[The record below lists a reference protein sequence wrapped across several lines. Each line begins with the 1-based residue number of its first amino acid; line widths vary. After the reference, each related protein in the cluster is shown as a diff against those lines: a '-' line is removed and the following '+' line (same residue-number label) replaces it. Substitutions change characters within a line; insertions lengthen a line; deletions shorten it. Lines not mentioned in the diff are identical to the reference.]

1 MTQNKLGLTQAERT
15 VFYQKGDSKLAG
27 EIRRYDPDSGFMS
40 LHDPFK
46 NRVIEFIWDQ
56 STSSWKGTG
65 VISGYVANVTIA
77 DETPINKSNASDESD
92 KAVSVSRFPS

>member
-1 MTQNKLGLTQAERT
+1 MAQNKLGLTTTERT

-27 EIRRYDPDSGFMS
+27 EIRQYDPVSGFMS

-46 NRVIEFIWDQ
+46 NRVVEFIWDQ

-65 VISGYVANVTIA
+65 VISGYVANVTIT
-77 DETPINKSNASDESD
+77 DEAPIDKSNASDESD

>member
-1 MTQNKLGLTQAERT
+1 MTLNKLGLTQDERA
-15 VFYQKGDSKLAG
+15 VFYQKGDSKLIG
-27 EIRRYDPDSGFMS
+27 EIRHYDPEAGFMS

-65 VISGYVANVTIA
+65 VISGYVANVTIV
-77 DETPINKSNASDESD
+77 DETPIDKSNASDEPD

>member
-1 MTQNKLGLTQAERT
+1 MTLNKLGLTTSERT

-27 EIRRYDPDSGFMS
+27 EIRQYSPEIGFMA

-46 NRVIEFIWDQ
+46 NRVVEFLWDQ
-56 STSSWKGTG
+56 SSSSWKGTG

-77 DETPINKSNASDESD
+77 DEAPINKSDASDEPD

>member
-15 VFYQKGDSKLAG
+15 VFYQKGDSKLVG
-27 EIRRYDPDSGFMS
+27 EIRRYDPESGFMS

-65 VISGYVANVTIA
+65 VISGYVASVTIA